1 MSTHFIALRKLQ
13 IKEIRISRVSII
25 VIFLA
30 MIRCISEVLRLN
42 YYSSI
47 SLTYENI
54 KPFLVGALVTSI
66 ASLIMVILSFYS
78 KHRVIIAIAI
88 LTIIVLFILKYSSLP

>member
-1 MSTHFIALRKLQ
+1 MSLRKLQ
-13 IKEIRISRVSII
+13 INEIRISRVSII

-30 MIRCISEVLRLN
+30 MIRCISEVFRLN